1 MAKRRRQ
8 GYRGYHNEG
17 ENTLES
23 DITIIFSVSQTGGH
37 LGSNLGVV
45 ELIQERG
52 EYGGVYIT
60 VEGIK
65 KPTLHE
71 RVIKI
76 SKCKHS
82 FVAGEGLAG
91 LVSTYGLNLNVLHA
105 WVIWIWSLCN
115 VENKMILFSSSLK
128 LVKDF
133 NNIAKSEEDISAYAD
148 YVGSSIML
156 GIALTSI
163 LISDPHGTLNTLFG
177 LSTNLWMANARGV
190 ETDLQAGANHKYEGS
205 YLLDSYLRS

>member
-1 MAKRRRQ
+1 M
-8 GYRGYHNEG
+8 
-17 ENTLES
+17 
-23 DITIIFSVSQTGGH
+23 
-37 LGSNLGVV
+37 

-105 WVIWIWSLCN
+105 WVIWSLCN
-115 VENKMILFSSSLK
+115 VENKMILSSSSLK
-128 LVKDF
+128 LVLGF
-133 NNIAKSEEDISAYAD
+133 LRR
-148 YVGSSIML
+148 SS
-156 GIALTSI
+156 
-163 LISDPHGTLNTLFG
+163 
-177 LSTNLWMANARGV
+177 
-190 ETDLQAGANHKYEGS
+190 QS
-205 YLLDSYLRS
+205 YCQK